1 MQESIISSVILPL
14 AIAIIM
20 VTLGMMLTVADF
32 RRIFTQP
39 KPVLIGLFC
48 QMILLP
54 VLGFAVAG
62 IFALPPIYAISLI
75 LLAVSP
81 DGATSNL
88 IIHAG
93 DGDRALGITLTAIT
107 NMLAFLTIPF
117 GLGIAYNLYG
127 TGALDID
134 FPVVDTMIQV
144 AVITIIPTLIGMGI
158 RQWKPDFAENSK
170 RWSKNFA
177 TIFLF
182 LVILALIVQN
192 WDVIVRDGPRFA
204 PAFIILNIASLIVG
218 YFVPKLL
225 GIEQVQALTIA
236 IETGLQNSTVSIT
249 VAITL
254 LNNNE
259 MAVIPGLYAIW
270 MYVTGFAIAFWMA
283 RRSPSAAALE
293 QKTAA

>member
-1 MQESIISSVILPL
+1 MQESVISNVILPL

-20 VTLGMMLTVADF
+20 ITLGMTLTVADF
-32 RRIFTQP
+32 KRIVTYP
-39 KPVLIGLFC
+39 KPVFIGLVC
-48 QMILLP
+48 QMVLLP
-54 VLGFAVAG
+54 LLGFGVAA
-62 IFALPPIYAISLI
+62 IFALPAIYAISLI

-107 NMLAFLTIPF
+107 NMLAWLTIPF
-117 GLGIAYNLYG
+117 GLGIAYSVYG

-134 FPVVDTMIQV
+134 FPIADTMLQV
-144 AVITIIPTLIGMGI
+144 AVITLIPTLVGMGI
-158 RQWKPDFAENSK
+158 RQWKPEFAENSK
-170 RWSKNFA
+170 RWSKTFA
-177 TIFLF
+177 TAFLF

-204 PAFIILNIASLIVG
+204 PAFIVLNIASLIVG
-218 YFVPKLL
+218 YFVSRFA
-225 GIEQVQALTIA
+225 GINYIQSMTIA

-270 MYVTGFAIAFWMA
+270 MYVTGFALAFWMA
-283 RRSPSAAALE
+283 RRSPRMEAAA
-293 QKTAA
+293 A

>member
-14 AIAIIM
+14 SIAIIM
-20 VTLGMMLTVADF
+20 VTLGMTLTVADF

-54 VLGFAVAG
+54 LLGFAVAW
-62 IFALPPIYAISLI
+62 IFALPAIYAISLI

-107 NMLAFLTIPF
+107 NMLAFVTIPI
-117 GLGIAYNLYG
+117 GLGFAYSVYG
-127 TGALDID
+127 SGALDID
-134 FPVVDTMIQV
+134 FPVMDTMIQV
-144 AVITIIPTLIGMGI
+144 AVITLIPTLIGMGI

-170 RWSKNFA
+170 RWSKIFA
-177 TIFLF
+177 TVFLF
-182 LVILALIVQN
+182 LVIAALVAQN
-192 WDVIVRDGPRFA
+192 WDMIVRDGPRFA
-204 PAFIILNIASLIVG
+204 PAFIVLNVASLIIG
-218 YFVPKLL
+218 YYVSKFAGVDH
-225 GIEQVQALTIA
+225 IQSTTIA

-254 LNNNE
+254 LNNND
-259 MAVIPGLYAIW
+259 MAVIPGLYALW
-270 MYVTGFAIAFWMA
+270 MYVTGFGLAYWMTRKTPA
-283 RRSPSAAALE
+283 AQPAAA
-293 QKTAA
+293 

>member
-1 MQESIISSVILPL
+1 MQESIISTVVLPL
-14 AIAIIM
+14 AIFIIM
-20 VTLGMMLTVADF
+20 VTLGMTLTVADF
-32 RRIFTQP
+32 RQIFTQP
-39 KPVLIGLFC
+39 KPVFIGLFC

-54 VLGFAVAG
+54 LLGFAVAG
-62 IFALPPIYAISLI
+62 VFGLTAVYAISLI

-117 GLGIAYNLYG
+117 GLGIAYSMYG

-134 FPVVDTMIQV
+134 FPVADTMIQV
-144 AVITIIPTLIGMGI
+144 AVITVIPTLLGMWI
-158 RQWKPDFAENSK
+158 RVWKPEFAENSK
-170 RWSKNFA
+170 RWSKTFA
-177 TIFLF
+177 TVFLF
-182 LVILALIVQN
+182 LVIIALIIQK

-204 PAFIILNIASLIVG
+204 PAFIVLNILSLIVG

-225 GIEQVQALTIA
+225 GIDYVQSMTIA

-249 VAITL
+249 VALTL
-254 LNNNE
+254 LNNND
-259 MAVIPGLYAIW
+259 MAIIPGLYAIW
-270 MYVTGFAIAFWMA
+270 MYVTGFALAFWMA
-283 RRSPSAAALE
+283 RRNPVAV
-293 QKTAA
+293 QTPTA

>member
-20 VTLGMMLTVADF
+20 VTLGMTLTIADF
-32 RRIFTQP
+32 KRIFTSP
-39 KPVLIGLFC
+39 KPIFIGLIC
-48 QMILLP
+48 QMLLLP
-54 VLGFAVAG
+54 ILGFAVASL
-62 IFALPPIYAISLI
+62 FALPAVYAISLI

-117 GLGIAYNLYG
+117 GLGIAYSLYG

-134 FPVVDTMIQV
+134 FPVLDTMIQV
-144 AVITIIPTLIGMGI
+144 AVITLIPTLIGMGI
-158 RQWKPDFAENSK
+158 RQWKPEFAENSK
-170 RWSKNFA
+170 KWSKNFA
-177 TIFLF
+177 TGFLF
-182 LVILALIVQN
+182 LVIAALVAQN

-204 PAFIILNIASLIVG
+204 PAFIVLNIASLIVG
-218 YFVPKLL
+218 YFVPKFL
-225 GIEQVQALTIA
+225 GIDYVQAMTIA

-249 VAITL
+249 VALTL

-259 MAVIPGLYAIW
+259 MAIIPGLYAIW
-270 MYVTGFAIAFWMA
+270 MYVTGFALAYIMA
-283 RRSPSAAALE
+283 RRSKALE
-293 QKTAA
+293 PAKA

>member
-14 AIAIIM
+14 SIAIIM
-20 VTLGMMLTVADF
+20 VTLGMTLTVADF

-54 VLGFAVAG
+54 LLGFAVAW
-62 IFALPPIYAISLI
+62 IFALPAIYAISLI

-107 NMLAFLTIPF
+107 NMLAFVTIPI
-117 GLGIAYNLYG
+117 GLGIAYSLYG
-127 TGALDID
+127 SGALDID

-144 AVITIIPTLIGMGI
+144 AVITLIPTLIGMGI

-170 RWSKNFA
+170 RWSKIFA
-177 TIFLF
+177 TVFLF
-182 LVILALIVQN
+182 LVIAALVAQN

-204 PAFIILNIASLIVG
+204 PAFIVLNVASLIIG
-218 YFVPKLL
+218 YYVSKFA
-225 GIEQVQALTIA
+225 GIDHLQSMTIA

-254 LNNNE
+254 LNNND

-270 MYVTGFAIAFWMA
+270 MYVTGFGLAYWMT
-283 RRSPSAAALE
+283 RKTPGTQAAA
-293 QKTAA
+293 A

>member
-1 MQESIISSVILPL
+1 MQESVIQSVVLPV
-14 AIAIIM
+14 AIAVIM
-20 VTLGMMLTVADF
+20 VTLGMTLTVADF
-32 RRIFTQP
+32 RRIVTQP

-48 QMILLP
+48 QMVLLP
-54 VLGFAVAG
+54 LLGFAVAG
-62 IFALPPIYAISLI
+62 MFGLTAVYAISLI

-88 IIHAG
+88 IIHVG

-117 GLGIAYNLYG
+117 GLDIAYSVYG

-144 AVITIIPTLIGMGI
+144 AVITLIPTLIGMGI
-158 RQWKPDFAENSK
+158 RNWKPEFAENSK
-170 RWSKNFA
+170 RWSKIFA
-177 TIFLF
+177 AGFLF
-182 LVILALIVQN
+182 LVILALVVQN

-204 PAFIILNIASLIVG
+204 PAFILLNIAALIVG

-225 GIEQVQALTIA
+225 GINYTQSMTIS

-249 VAITL
+249 VAMTL

-259 MAVIPGLYAIW
+259 MAIIPGLYAIW
-270 MYVTGFAIAFWMA
+270 MFITGFALAFWMA
-283 RRSPSAAALE
+283 RRVPHPQAAA
-293 QKTAA
+293 A

>member
-20 VTLGMMLTVADF
+20 VTLGMTLTVADF

-39 KPVLIGLFC
+39 KPIFIGLFC
-48 QMILLP
+48 QMVLLP
-54 VLGFAVAG
+54 LLGFAVAG
-62 IFALPPIYAISLI
+62 IFALPAIYAISLV

-117 GLGIAYNLYG
+117 GLSIAYSLYG
-127 TGALDID
+127 SGALDID

-144 AVITIIPTLIGMGI
+144 AVITLIPTLIGMGI
-158 RQWKPDFAENSK
+158 RQWKPEFAENSK
-170 RWSKNFA
+170 RWSKTFA
-177 TIFLF
+177 TVFLF
-182 LVILALIVQN
+182 LVILALIIQN

-204 PAFIILNIASLIVG
+204 PAFIVLNIVSLIVG
-218 YFVPKLL
+218 YFVPRLL
-225 GIEQVQALTIA
+225 KVDFIQSITIA

-254 LNNNE
+254 LNNND
-259 MAVIPGLYAIW
+259 MAIIPGLYAIW
-270 MYVTGFAIAFWMA
+270 MYVTGFALAFWMS
-283 RRSPSAAALE
+283 RRNLAGVTEQAAA
-293 QKTAA
+293 

>member
-14 AIAIIM
+14 SIAIIM
-20 VTLGMMLTVADF
+20 VTLGMTLTFADF

-39 KPVLIGLFC
+39 RPVFVGLFC

-54 VLGFAVAG
+54 LLGFAVAG
-62 IFALPPIYAISLI
+62 IFALPAVYAISLI

-117 GLGIAYNLYG
+117 GLGIAYSVYG
-127 TGALDID
+127 SGALDID

-144 AVITIIPTLIGMGI
+144 AVITLIPTLLGMGI
-158 RQWKPDFAENSK
+158 RSWKPAFAENSK
-170 RWSKNFA
+170 RWSKIFA
-177 TIFLF
+177 TVFLF
-182 LVILALIVQN
+182 LVIVALIAQN

-204 PAFIILNIASLIVG
+204 PAFIVLNIASLIVG
-218 YFVPKLL
+218 YYVSKLA
-225 GIEQVQALTIA
+225 GIDQVQSLTIA

-254 LNNNE
+254 LNNND

-270 MYVTGFAIAFWMA
+270 MYVTGFGLAYFMA
-283 RRSPSAAALE
+283 RRAPAIAKAAA
-293 QKTAA
+293 

>member
-1 MQESIISSVILPL
+1 MQESVLSSVILPL

-20 VTLGMMLTVADF
+20 ITLGMTLTVADF
-32 RRIFTQP
+32 KRIVNFP
-39 KPVLIGLFC
+39 KPVFIGLLC

-54 VLGFAVAG
+54 ALGFGVAA
-62 IFALPPIYAISLI
+62 IFALPAIYAISLV

-107 NMLAFLTIPF
+107 NMLAWLTIPL
-117 GLGIAYNLYG
+117 GLGIAYSVYG

-134 FPVVDTMIQV
+134 FPVADTMIQV
-144 AVITIIPTLIGMGI
+144 AVITLLPTLLGMGI
-158 RQWKPDFAENSK
+158 RQWKPEFAENSK
-170 RWSKNFA
+170 RWSKTFA
-177 TIFLF
+177 TAFLF

-204 PAFIILNIASLIVG
+204 PAFIVLNVASLLVG
-218 YFVPKLL
+218 YFVSRFAR
-225 GIEQVQALTIA
+225 INYVQSMTIA

-270 MYVTGFAIAFWMA
+270 MYVTGFALAFWMA
-283 RRSPSAAALE
+283 RRSPKLEAAA
-293 QKTAA
+293 AS

>member
-1 MQESIISSVILPL
+1 MQESVISNVILPL

-20 VTLGMMLTVADF
+20 ITLGMTLTVADF
-32 RRIFTQP
+32 KRIVTYP
-39 KPVLIGLFC
+39 KPVFIGLVC

-54 VLGFAVAG
+54 LLGFGVAA
-62 IFALPPIYAISLI
+62 IFALPAIYAISLI

-107 NMLAFLTIPF
+107 NMLAWLTIPF
-117 GLGIAYNLYG
+117 GLGIAYSVYG

-134 FPVVDTMIQV
+134 FPVADTMLQV
-144 AVITIIPTLIGMGI
+144 AVITLIPTLVGMGI
-158 RQWKPDFAENSK
+158 RQWKPEFAENSK
-170 RWSKNFA
+170 RWSKTFA
-177 TIFLF
+177 TAFLF
-182 LVILALIVQN
+182 LVILALIIQN

-204 PAFIILNIASLIVG
+204 PAFIVLNIASLIVG
-218 YFVPKLL
+218 YFVSRFA
-225 GIEQVQALTIA
+225 GIKYVQAMTIA

-270 MYVTGFAIAFWMA
+270 MYVTGFALAFWMA
-283 RRSPSAAALE
+283 RRSPGMEAAA
-293 QKTAA
+293 A

>member
-1 MQESIISSVILPL
+1 MQESVISNVILPL

-20 VTLGMMLTVADF
+20 ITLGMTLTVADF
-32 RRIFTQP
+32 KRIVTYP
-39 KPVLIGLFC
+39 KPVFIGLVC
-48 QMILLP
+48 QMVLLP
-54 VLGFAVAG
+54 LLGFGVAA
-62 IFALPPIYAISLI
+62 IFALPAIYAISLI

-107 NMLAFLTIPF
+107 NMLAWLTIPF
-117 GLGIAYNLYG
+117 GLGIAYSVYG

-134 FPVVDTMIQV
+134 FPVADTMLQV
-144 AVITIIPTLIGMGI
+144 AVITLIPTLVGMGI
-158 RQWKPDFAENSK
+158 RQWKPEFAENSK
-170 RWSKNFA
+170 RWSKTFA
-177 TIFLF
+177 TAFLF
-182 LVILALIVQN
+182 LVILALVIQN

-204 PAFIILNIASLIVG
+204 PAFLVLNIASLIVG
-218 YFVPKLL
+218 YFVSRFA
-225 GIEQVQALTIA
+225 GINYVQAMTIA

-270 MYVTGFAIAFWMA
+270 MYVTGFALAFWMA
-283 RRSPSAAALE
+283 RRSPSLDAAA
-293 QKTAA
+293 A

>member
-1 MQESIISSVILPL
+1 MQESVISNVILPL

-20 VTLGMMLTVADF
+20 ITLGMTLTVADF
-32 RRIFTQP
+32 KRIVTYP
-39 KPVLIGLFC
+39 KPVFIGLIC

-54 VLGFAVAG
+54 LLGFGVAA
-62 IFALPPIYAISLI
+62 IFALPAIYAISLI

-81 DGATSNL
+81 DGATANL

-107 NMLAFLTIPF
+107 NMLAWLTIPF
-117 GLGIAYNLYG
+117 GLGIAYSVYG

-134 FPVVDTMIQV
+134 FPVADTMLQV
-144 AVITIIPTLIGMGI
+144 AVITLIPTLVGMGI
-158 RQWKPDFAENSK
+158 RQWKPEFAENSK
-170 RWSKNFA
+170 RWSKTFA
-177 TIFLF
+177 TAFLF

-204 PAFIILNIASLIVG
+204 PAFIVLNIASLIVG
-218 YFVPKLL
+218 YFVSRFA
-225 GIEQVQALTIA
+225 GINYIQSMTIA

-270 MYVTGFAIAFWMA
+270 MYVTGFALAFWMA
-283 RRSPSAAALE
+283 RRSPSLKAAA
-293 QKTAA
+293 A

>member
-20 VTLGMMLTVADF
+20 VTLGMTLTVADF
-32 RRIFTQP
+32 RRIFVQP
-39 KPVLIGLFC
+39 KPIFIGLFC

-54 VLGFAVAG
+54 LLGFAVAG
-62 IFALPPIYAISLI
+62 LFGLTAVYAISLI

-117 GLGIAYNLYG
+117 GLGIAYSLYG

-144 AVITIIPTLIGMGI
+144 AVITLIPTLIGMGI
-158 RQWKPDFAENSK
+158 RQWKPEFAENSK
-170 RWSKNFA
+170 RWSKTFA
-177 TIFLF
+177 TVFLF
-182 LVILALIVQN
+182 LVILALVVQN

-204 PAFIILNIASLIVG
+204 PAFILLNIASLVVG
-218 YFVPKLL
+218 YYVPKFL
-225 GIEQVQALTIA
+225 GIDYVQSMTIA

-249 VAITL
+249 VALTL

-259 MAVIPGLYAIW
+259 MAIIPGLYAIW
-270 MYVTGFAIAFWMA
+270 MYVTGFGLAYFMA
-283 RRSPSAAALE
+283 RRNPTPAAESSPA
-293 QKTAA
+293 

>member
-1 MQESIISSVILPL
+1 MQESVISSVILPL

-20 VTLGMMLTVADF
+20 VALGMTLTVADF
-32 RRIFTQP
+32 RRVFTQP

-62 IFALPPIYAISLI
+62 LFGLTAVYAISLI

-107 NMLAFLTIPF
+107 NMLAWLTIPV
-117 GLGIAYNLYG
+117 GLSIGYSLYG
-127 TGALDID
+127 TGTLDIE
-134 FPVVDTMIQV
+134 FPVVDTMVQV
-144 AVITIIPTLIGMGI
+144 AVITLIPTLVGMGI
-158 RQWKPDFAENSK
+158 RRWKPDFAENSK
-170 RWSKNFA
+170 RWSKIFA
-177 TIFLF
+177 TAFLF
-182 LVILALIVQN
+182 LVILALVIQN
-192 WDVIVRDGPRFA
+192 WAVIVRDGPRFA
-204 PAFIILNIASLIVG
+204 PAFIVLNILALVVG
-218 YFVPKLL
+218 YFVPKFL
-225 GIEQVQALTIA
+225 GVNFVQAVTIA

-270 MYVTGFAIAFWMA
+270 MYVTGFALAFWMA
-283 RRSPSAAALE
+283 RRSPQMDAA
-293 QKTAA
+293 TA

>member
-1 MQESIISSVILPL
+1 MQESVISSVILPL

-20 VTLGMMLTVADF
+20 VTLGMTLTIADF
-32 RRIFTQP
+32 RRIVTQP
-39 KPVLIGLFC
+39 KPVFIGLFC
-48 QMILLP
+48 QMLLLP
-54 VLGFAVAG
+54 LLGFAVAG
-62 IFALPPIYAISLI
+62 IFALPAIYAISLV

-117 GLGIAYNLYG
+117 GLSIAYNLYG

-144 AVITIIPTLIGMGI
+144 AVITLIPTLIGMGI
-158 RQWKPDFAENSK
+158 RQWKPEFAENSK
-170 RWSKNFA
+170 RWSKSFA
-177 TIFLF
+177 TVFLF
-182 LVILALIVQN
+182 LVIIALIVQN

-204 PAFIILNIASLIVG
+204 PAFIVLNVASLIVG
-218 YFVPKLL
+218 YFVPKFLKVDF
-225 GIEQVQALTIA
+225 IQSMTIA

-249 VAITL
+249 VAMTL

-270 MYVTGFAIAFWMA
+270 MYVTGFALAYWMA
-283 RRSPSAAALE
+283 RRSPSPALE
-293 QKTAA
+293 QTAA

>member
-1 MQESIISSVILPL
+1 MQESVISSVVLPV

-20 VTLGMMLTVADF
+20 VTLGMTLTVADF
-32 RRIFTQP
+32 RRILTQP
-39 KPVLIGLFC
+39 KPVLVGLLC
-48 QMILLP
+48 QMVLLP
-54 VLGFAVAG
+54 VLGFAVAN
-62 IFALPPIYAISLI
+62 IFALPAVYAISLI

-107 NMLAFLTIPF
+107 NMLAWLTIPF

-127 TGALDID
+127 SGALNIN
-134 FPVVDTMIQV
+134 FPIATTMAQV
-144 AVITIIPTLIGMGI
+144 ALITLLPTLLGMGI

-170 RWSKNFA
+170 RWSKIFA
-177 TIFLF
+177 TAFLF
-182 LVILALIVQN
+182 LVIAALVVQN
-192 WDVIVRDGPRFA
+192 WAVIVRDGPRFA
-204 PAFIILNIASLIVG
+204 PAFSVLNIASLIVG
-218 YFVPKLL
+218 YYVPKLF
-225 GIEQVQALTIA
+225 GINYVQAMTIA
-236 IETGLQNSTVSIT
+236 IETGLQNSTISIT

-270 MYVTGFAIAFWMA
+270 MYVTGFALAFWMA
-283 RRSPSAAALE
+283 RRSPAPAEVSA
-293 QKTAA
+293 

>member
-1 MQESIISSVILPL
+1 MQESVISTVVLPL
-14 AIAIIM
+14 AIFIIM
-20 VTLGMMLTVADF
+20 VTLGMTLTFADF

-39 KPVLIGLFC
+39 KPVFIGLFC
-48 QMILLP
+48 QMVLLP
-54 VLGFAVAG
+54 ILGFAVAG
-62 IFALPPIYAISLI
+62 VFGLTAVYAISLI

-117 GLGIAYNLYG
+117 GLSIAYSMYG

-134 FPVVDTMIQV
+134 FPVADTMIQV
-144 AVITIIPTLIGMGI
+144 AVITIIPTLVGMAI
-158 RQWKPDFAENSK
+158 RVWKPEFAENSK
-170 RWSKNFA
+170 RWSKTFA
-177 TIFLF
+177 TAFLF
-182 LVILALIVQN
+182 LVILALIAQN

-204 PAFIILNIASLIVG
+204 PAFIVLNILSLIVG

-225 GIEQVQALTIA
+225 GIDYVQSMTIA

-249 VAITL
+249 VALTL

-259 MAVIPGLYAIW
+259 MAIIPGLYAIW
-270 MYVTGFAIAFWMA
+270 MYVTGFALAFVMA
-283 RRSPSAAALE
+283 RRSQSVQAAV
-293 QKTAA
+293 T

>member
-1 MQESIISSVILPL
+1 MQDSIISSVILPL

-20 VTLGMMLTVADF
+20 VTLGMTLTVADF
-32 RRIFTQP
+32 KRIATQP

-48 QMILLP
+48 QMVLLP
-54 VLGFAVAG
+54 ALGFAIAG
-62 IFALPPIYAISLI
+62 IFGLTAVYAISLI

-107 NMLAFLTIPF
+107 NMLAFITIPF
-117 GLGIAYNLYG
+117 GLSIAYSVYG
-127 TGALDID
+127 SGALDID
-134 FPVVDTMIQV
+134 FPVASTMIQV
-144 AVITIIPTLIGMGI
+144 AVITLIPTLIGMGI
-158 RQWKPDFAENSK
+158 RVWKPAFAENSK
-170 RWSKNFA
+170 RWSKTFA
-177 TIFLF
+177 TVFLF
-182 LVILALIVQN
+182 LVILALIIQN

-204 PAFIILNIASLIVG
+204 PAFIVLNIASLIIG
-218 YFVPKLL
+218 YYVPKFL
-225 GIEQVQALTIA
+225 GVDYVQSMTIA

-249 VAITL
+249 VAMTL

-270 MYVTGFAIAFWMA
+270 MYVTGFALAYLMT
-283 RRSPSAAALE
+283 RRPQTVS
-293 QKTAA
+293 

>member
-14 AIAIIM
+14 SIAIIM
-20 VTLGMMLTVADF
+20 VTLGMTLTVADF

-39 KPVLIGLFC
+39 KPVLVGLFC

-54 VLGFAVAG
+54 LLGFAVAG
-62 IFALPPIYAISLI
+62 IFALPAIYAISLI

-107 NMLAFLTIPF
+107 NMLAFITIPI
-117 GLGIAYNLYG
+117 GLGFAYSLYG
-127 TGALDID
+127 SGALDID

-144 AVITIIPTLIGMGI
+144 AVITLIPTLIGMGI

-170 RWSKNFA
+170 RWSKIFA
-177 TIFLF
+177 TVFLF
-182 LVILALIVQN
+182 LVIAALIAQN

-204 PAFIILNIASLIVG
+204 PAFIVLNVASLIIG
-218 YFVPKLL
+218 YYVSKFAGVDH
-225 GIEQVQALTIA
+225 IQSMTIA

-254 LNNNE
+254 LNNND

-270 MYVTGFAIAFWMA
+270 MYVTGFGLAYWMT
-283 RRSPSAAALE
+283 RRTPSPQAS
-293 QKTAA
+293 TA

>member
-20 VTLGMMLTVADF
+20 VTLGMTLTVADF

-39 KPVLIGLFC
+39 KPIFIGLFC
-48 QMILLP
+48 QMVLLP
-54 VLGFAVAG
+54 LLGFAVAG
-62 IFALPPIYAISLI
+62 IFTLPAIYAISLV

-117 GLGIAYNLYG
+117 GLSIAYSLYG
-127 TGALDID
+127 SGALDID

-144 AVITIIPTLIGMGI
+144 AVITLIPTLIGMGI
-158 RQWKPDFAENSK
+158 RQWKPEFAENSK
-170 RWSKNFA
+170 RWSKTFA
-177 TIFLF
+177 TVFLF
-182 LVILALIVQN
+182 LVILALIIQN

-204 PAFIILNIASLIVG
+204 PAFIVLNIVSLIVG
-218 YFVPKLL
+218 YFVPRLL
-225 GIEQVQALTIA
+225 KVDFIQSMTIA

-254 LNNNE
+254 LNNND
-259 MAVIPGLYAIW
+259 MAIIPGLYAIW
-270 MYVTGFAIAFWMA
+270 MYVTGFALAFWMS
-283 RRSPSAAALE
+283 RRNLAGVTEQAAA
-293 QKTAA
+293 

>member
-14 AIAIIM
+14 SIAIIM
-20 VTLGMMLTVADF
+20 VTLGMTLTVADF

-54 VLGFAVAG
+54 LLGFAVAG
-62 IFALPPIYAISLI
+62 IFALPAIYAISLI

-107 NMLAFLTIPF
+107 NMLAFVTIPI
-117 GLGIAYNLYG
+117 GLGFAYSMYG
-127 TGALDID
+127 SGALDID

-144 AVITIIPTLIGMGI
+144 AVITLIPTLIGMGI

-170 RWSKNFA
+170 RWSKIFA
-177 TIFLF
+177 TVFLF
-182 LVILALIVQN
+182 LVIAALIAQN
-192 WDVIVRDGPRFA
+192 WEVIVRDGPRFA
-204 PAFIILNIASLIVG
+204 PAFIVLNVASLIVG
-218 YFVPKLL
+218 YYVSKFA
-225 GIEQVQALTIA
+225 GIDHIQSMTIA

-254 LNNNE
+254 LNNND

-270 MYVTGFAIAFWMA
+270 MYVTGFGLAYWMT
-283 RRSPSAAALE
+283 RKTPAA
-293 QKTAA
+293 QAAVT

>member
-14 AIAIIM
+14 AIATIM

-32 RRIFTQP
+32 RRVITQP
-39 KPVLIGLFC
+39 KPVFIGLFC

-54 VLGFAVAG
+54 LLGFAVAG
-62 IFALPPIYAISLI
+62 IFALPAIYAISLI

-107 NMLAFLTIPF
+107 NMLAWLTIPI
-117 GLGIAYNLYG
+117 GLGIAYSLYG
-127 TGALDID
+127 TGTLDID

-144 AVITIIPTLIGMGI
+144 AVITVIPTLIGMGI
-158 RQWKPDFAENSK
+158 RSWKPQFAENSK
-170 RWSKNFA
+170 RWSRTFA
-177 TIFLF
+177 TVFLF
-182 LVILALIVQN
+182 LVILALIAQN
-192 WDVIVRDGPRFA
+192 WEVIVRDGPRFA
-204 PAFIILNIASLIVG
+204 PAFIVLNILSLIVG

-225 GIEQVQALTIA
+225 KVDYVQSMTIA

-249 VAITL
+249 VAISL

-270 MYVTGFAIAFWMA
+270 MYVTGFALAFWMA
-283 RRSPSAAALE
+283 RRTPAME
-293 QKTAA
+293 TAAT

>member
-14 AIAIIM
+14 AIAVIM
-20 VTLGMMLTVADF
+20 VTLGMTLTVADF

-48 QMILLP
+48 QMVLLP
-54 VLGFAVAG
+54 LLGFAVAG
-62 IFALPPIYAISLI
+62 IFALPAIYAISLI

-107 NMLAFLTIPF
+107 NMLAWLTIPF
-117 GLGIAYNLYG
+117 GLSIAYSMYG
-127 TGALDID
+127 TGALDIV

-144 AVITIIPTLIGMGI
+144 AVITLIPTLLGMGI
-158 RQWKPDFAENSK
+158 RSWKPDFAENSK
-170 RWSKNFA
+170 RWSKTFA
-177 TIFLF
+177 TVFLF
-182 LVILALIVQN
+182 LVILALIAQN

-204 PAFIILNIASLIVG
+204 PAFIVLNIASLIVG
-218 YFVPKLL
+218 YFVPKFF
-225 GIEQVQALTIA
+225 GINYTQAMTIA

-254 LNNNE
+254 LNNND

-270 MYVTGFAIAFWMA
+270 MYVTGFALAFWMT
-283 RRSPSAAALE
+283 RRTPSVEAAPA
-293 QKTAA
+293 

>member
-1 MQESIISSVILPL
+1 MQESVIQSVVLPL
-14 AIAIIM
+14 AIFIIM
-20 VTLGMMLTVADF
+20 VTLGMTLTVGDF
-32 RRIFTQP
+32 KRIVKFP

-54 VLGFAVAG
+54 LLGFAVAG
-62 IFALPPIYAISLI
+62 IFGLTAVYAISLI

-107 NMLAFLTIPF
+107 NMLAFVTIPV
-117 GLGIAYNLYG
+117 GLGIAYSMYG

-134 FPVVDTMIQV
+134 FPVFDTMVQV
-144 AVITIIPTLIGMGI
+144 AVITLIPTLIGMGI

-170 RWSKNFA
+170 RWSKAFA
-177 TIFLF
+177 VTFLF
-182 LVILALIVQN
+182 LVILALVIQN

-204 PAFIILNIASLIVG
+204 PAFIVLNILSLIVG
-218 YFVPKLL
+218 YYVPKLL
-225 GIEQVQALTIA
+225 GINFVQSMTIA

-249 VAITL
+249 VALTL

-259 MAVIPGLYAIW
+259 MAIIPGLYAIW
-270 MYVTGFAIAFWMA
+270 MYVTGFALAYIMT
-283 RRSPSAAALE
+283 RRKPDMQAVP
-293 QKTAA
+293 T

>member
-20 VTLGMMLTVADF
+20 VTLGMTLTVADF
-32 RRIFTQP
+32 RRIATQP
-39 KPVLIGLFC
+39 KPVIIGLFC
-48 QMILLP
+48 QMLLLP
-54 VLGFAVAG
+54 LLGFAVAG
-62 IFALPPIYAISLI
+62 IFALPAIYAISLV

-107 NMLAFLTIPF
+107 NMLAWLTIPV
-117 GLGIAYNLYG
+117 GLGIAYSVYG
-127 TGALDID
+127 TGTLDIE
-134 FPVVDTMIQV
+134 FPIADTMIQV
-144 AVITIIPTLIGMGI
+144 AVITLLPTLLGMGI
-158 RQWKPDFAENSK
+158 RQWKPEFAENSK
-170 RWSKNFA
+170 RWSKTFA
-177 TIFLF
+177 TVFLF
-182 LVILALIVQN
+182 LVIIALVIQN

-204 PAFIILNIASLIVG
+204 PAFILLNVTSLVIG

-225 GIEQVQALTIA
+225 KVDFVQSMTIA

-249 VAITL
+249 VAMTL

-259 MAVIPGLYAIW
+259 MAIIPGLYAIW
-270 MYVTGFAIAFWMA
+270 MYVTGFALAFWMS
-283 RRSPSAAALE
+283 RRASPETLE
-293 QKTAA
+293 RATT